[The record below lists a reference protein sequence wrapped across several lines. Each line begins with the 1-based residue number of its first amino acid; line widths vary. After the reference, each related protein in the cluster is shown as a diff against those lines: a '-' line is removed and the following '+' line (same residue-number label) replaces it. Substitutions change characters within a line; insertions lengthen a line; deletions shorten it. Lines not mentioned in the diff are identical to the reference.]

1 MPWAKNFLSSRQNL
15 DTVLSPLSD
24 PTRLP
29 PLASSWN
36 VHPGLQSKQN
46 SCICEHRLLFSPS
59 SSSSIFHHL
68 YPQTCMRTHTHF
80 SHPQFSQS
88 QAVTSPHMDTR
99 ASSDPR
105 AHRVFTHPPCPFPA
119 STCFSS
125 ASFSSAF
132 SLWFCLLI
140 NCSRQT
146 VGPPPRC
153 GNTWGGLSLRDMG
166 HTHLTLAGNWLLLRR
181 LSTSFCPHPAGK
193 QSKRSG
199 FSRAFSIPGTG
210 QSFVT
215 LRHKNYFLQ
224 VSDNE
229 IKAQRHSVTH
239 LR

>member
-80 SHPQFSQS
+80 SHPQFSHS

-119 STCFSS
+119 STCFSP

-146 VGPPPRC
+146 VGSSAKMWKYLGWPESQGHGAHAPHVGWKLASPTSAINFVLPPPC
-153 GNTWGGLSLRDMG
+153 
-166 HTHLTLAGNWLLLRR
+166 
-181 LSTSFCPHPAGK
+181 
-193 QSKRSG
+193 
-199 FSRAFSIPGTG
+199 
-210 QSFVT
+210 
-215 LRHKNYFLQ
+215 
-224 VSDNE
+224 
-229 IKAQRHSVTH
+229 
-239 LR
+239 